1 MAREHFDI
9 FVSGGG
15 LAGLIAACSFAAKG
29 LSVLCVDP
37 TPPITTNTDPK
48 ADRRSTAF
56 LQPARATLESA
67 NIWPRLDSHAEALQ
81 IMRLADAG
89 GVENEIRY
97 LADFDAS
104 DVSDQ
109 PFGWNFPN
117 WVLKREILAQLN
129 SLDNAT
135 FRADVGTKRVT
146 TRGAEA
152 LVALSDGSQIS
163 ASLIIAADGR
173 SSPIREMAGI
183 GVQTWRYGQKG
194 MVFTVSHPIPHE
206 NVSTEI
212 HRTGGPFT
220 LVPLPDHDGSPQSAI
235 VWMETG
241 AEAARLMA
249 LTQSEF
255 ATQATA
261 RSCDVLGPLIL
272 TSARAIWPIIS
283 QKADRLTA
291 ERTALIAEAAH
302 VMPPIGAQG
311 LNMSLADIQTLLDL
325 LDGEHPLGSD
335 AMLTAYE
342 KARASDVTLRIHG
355 VDLLNRASLA
365 AGPNLRALR
374 LKGLQF
380 LHGSASARKLAM
392 RAGLGV

>member
-37 TPPITTNTDPK
+37 MPPITTNTDPK
-48 ADRRSTAF
+48 ADRRSTTF

-67 NIWPRLDSHAEALQ
+67 NIWPRLDTHAEALQ

-97 LADFDAS
+97 IADFDAS
-104 DVSDQ
+104 DVSDH

-117 WVLKREILAQLN
+117 WVLKCEILAKLN
-129 SLDNAT
+129 CIDNAT
-135 FRADVGTKRVT
+135 FRAGVGTKRVT

-152 LVALSDGSQIS
+152 LIALTDGTQIS
-163 ASLIIAADGR
+163 TSLIIAADGR
-173 SSPIREMAGI
+173 ASPIREMAGI

-194 MVFTVSHPIPHE
+194 MVFTVSHPLPHE

-241 AEAARLMA
+241 AEAARLIA
-249 LTQSEF
+249 LSDTEF
-255 ATQATA
+255 ATQATT
-261 RSCDVLGPLIL
+261 RSCGVLGPLTL

-283 QKADRLTA
+283 QKADRLTD

-325 LDGEHPLGSD
+325 MDGDHQLGSEP
-335 AMLTAYE
+335 MLAAYE
-342 KARASDVTLRIHG
+342 KARKSDVALRIHG

-380 LHGSASARKLAM
+380 LHGSTTARKLAM

>member
-37 TPPITTNTDPK
+37 TPPITSNTDPK

-56 LQPARATLESA
+56 LQPARATLQSA
-67 NIWPRLDSHAEALQ
+67 NIWPRLDAYAEALQ

-89 GVENEIRY
+89 GIENEIRY
-97 LADFDAS
+97 IADFDAS
-104 DVSDQ
+104 DVSDH

-129 SLDNAT
+129 SLDNST
-135 FRADVGTKRVT
+135 FRAGVGTKRVT
-146 TRGAEA
+146 PRGAEA
-152 LVALSDGSQIS
+152 LIALTDGAQIS
-163 ASLIIAADGR
+163 ANLIIAADGR
-173 SSPIREMAGI
+173 NSAIREMADI

-194 MVFTVSHPIPHE
+194 MVFTVSHPIAHE

-255 ATQATA
+255 ATQATT
-261 RSCDVLGPLIL
+261 RSCGVLGPLAL
-272 TSARAIWPIIS
+272 TSERVIWPIIS
-283 QKADRLTA
+283 QKADRITA

-311 LNMSLADIQTLLDL
+311 LNMSLADIQSLLDL
-325 LDGEHPLGSD
+325 IDEGHLLGSEP
-335 AMLTAYE
+335 MLTAYE
-342 KARASDVTLRIHG
+342 NARKSDIALRIHG
-355 VDLLNRASLA
+355 VDLLNRAALA

-380 LHGSASARKLAM
+380 LHGSTMARKLAM

>member
-1 MAREHFDI
+1 MEREHFDI
-9 FVSGGG
+9 FISGGG
-15 LAGLIAACSFAAKG
+15 LAGLIATCAFAAKG
-29 LSVLCVDP
+29 FSVLCVDP
-37 TPPITTNTDPK
+37 TPPVTNNADPL

-56 LQPARATLESA
+56 LQPARTTLEA
-67 NIWPRLDSHAEALQ
+67 AGIWPRLDAHAEALQ

-97 LADFDAS
+97 VADFDAS
-104 DVSDQ
+104 DVSDL

-117 WVLKREILAQLN
+117 WLLRRELMAQIETLT
-129 SLDNAT
+129 NAS
-135 FRADVGTKRVT
+135 FRAGVGTKRVL
-146 TRGAEA
+146 TRNAQA
-152 LVALSDGSQIS
+152 LVTLSDGTAIG
-163 ASLIIAADGR
+163 ADLIIAADGR
-173 SSPIREMAGI
+173 NSPIRDMAGI
-183 GVQTWRYGQKG
+183 GAQTWRYGQKG

-220 LVPLPDHDGSPQSAI
+220 LVPLPDHEGTPQSAI

-241 AEAARLMA
+241 SEAARLMA
-249 LTQSEF
+249 LSDVEF
-255 ATQATA
+255 ATEASA
-261 RSCDVLGPLIL
+261 RSCNVLGPLTL
-272 TSARAIWPIIS
+272 TSKRAAWPIIS

-325 LDGEHPLGSD
+325 SLDHPLGSES
-335 AMLTAYE
+335 MLKAYE
-342 KARASDVTLRIHG
+342 MARKADVSIRLQG
-355 VDLLNRASLA
+355 VDLLNRASLGS
-365 AGPNLRALR
+365 GPNLRALR

-380 LHGSASARKLAM
+380 LHGSVTARKFAM